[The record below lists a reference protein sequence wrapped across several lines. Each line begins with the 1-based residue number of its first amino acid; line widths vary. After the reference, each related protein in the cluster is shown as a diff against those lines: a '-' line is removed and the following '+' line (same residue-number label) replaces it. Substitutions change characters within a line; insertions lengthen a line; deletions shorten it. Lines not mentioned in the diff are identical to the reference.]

1 MPADDVM
8 TGATVLEDPW
18 ASSRRIRWSTF
29 ARIVRHGLPRTGGES
44 SWGLRELAKNVAARN
59 PRRRRFARFVLHDLT
74 RYLTNGPAPVTG
86 ETFARAQLAAG
97 WLARAQDE
105 MPDGG
110 VSYGYF
116 PFRAAEG
123 WRESYPET
131 TGYIVPTLFDYAD
144 ASGDTNY
151 HDRAIRAARFVTDCQ
166 LPSGAIYGG
175 RVRATLAGAIPVAF
189 NTGMALLGFS
199 AAYRRSGD
207 PFFRERMR
215 KAAEFLVDDIDPDG
229 HFRSH
234 GPFVHSSTIK
244 TYTVLCA
251 WPLYLAGEDCDEP
264 VFCRASVRVCDAI
277 LRQQRENGWLDNNCL
292 TARDDTPLLHTIGY
306 TLQGLLEVGMLSGER
321 RLVAAAQQAMDH
333 LLPFCARG
341 FLHSRWFSNWEPAAL
356 SSCLTGAAQ
365 TAVVGYRLAAHTG
378 ESRYRDAAD
387 AVLNYLKAIQPT
399 GADPVAPP
407 EIVGAIGGSFPLV
420 GAYMRNGFPSWAT
433 KYFLDGLLC
442 QEGHRRGC
450 QDAQA
455 AVGQRSNAEVRIEA
469 AATGAT

>member
-1 MPADDVM
+1 MPADEVI
-8 TGATVLEDPW
+8 TRATVLEEPL
-18 ASSRRIRWSTF
+18 ASSRRIRLGTF

-44 SWGLRELAKNVAARN
+44 SWGLRELARNVAARN
-59 PRRRRFARFVLHDLT
+59 AQRRRFARYVTHDLT
-74 RYLTNGPAPVTG
+74 RYLTDGPVPITG

-97 WLARAQDE
+97 WLGRAQDG
-105 MPDGG
+105 MPDDG

-116 PFRAAEG
+116 PFRSAKG

-144 ASGDTNY
+144 ASGDANY
-151 HDRAIRAARFVTDCQ
+151 YDRAIRAARFVTGCQ
-166 LPSGAIYGG
+166 MASGAIYGG

-207 PFFRERMR
+207 PFFRERVR
-215 KAAEFLVDDIDPDG
+215 KAAEFLVDDVDPDG

-244 TYTVLCA
+244 TYSVLCA

-264 VFCRASVRVCDAI
+264 VFCRAAVRVCDAI
-277 LRQQRENGWLDNNCL
+277 LRQQRENGWFDNNCL
-292 TARDDTPLLHTIGY
+292 SARDDTPLLHTIGY
-306 TLQGLLEVGMLSGER
+306 TLQGLLEVGILSGER
-321 RLVAAAQQAMDH
+321 RHVVAAQRAMDH

-365 TAVVGYRLAAHTG
+365 TAVVGYRLAAHTA
-378 ESRYRDAAD
+378 EPRYRHAAD
-387 AVLNYLKAIQPT
+387 AVLNYLKAVQPT
-399 GADPVAPP
+399 GVDDGAPP

-433 KYFLDGLLC
+433 KFFLDGLLC
-442 QEGHRRGC
+442 QEGHRRGGP
-450 QDAQA
+450 DTQA
-455 AVGQRSNAEVRIEA
+455 AHLQRSNAATHIHP
-469 AATGAT
+469 AATRAT